1 MKLYLMR
8 HGEALSSQQ
17 DPERG
22 LSENGKEMI
31 TRLAQQLVNENIHFK
46 HIFHSGKKR
55 TRETAEIVAAA
66 TSPDITPQK
75 IDDIT
80 PNSDPVMVIDEIESW
95 DEDTLLVSH
104 LPFIPN
110 LINMLTS
117 QNILTSSISFEP
129 GTIIAL
135 EQNSTG
141 IWKITWSTSPSELT

>member
-22 LSENGKEMI
+22 LSEAGKEKI
-31 TRLAQQLVNENIHFK
+31 ALLAQYLVKENIHFQ

-66 TSPDITPQK
+66 TSPDIVPQK

-95 DEDTLLVSH
+95 DEDTLLISH

-110 LINMLTS
+110 LVNMLTS

-129 GTIIAL
+129 GAIIAL
-135 EQNSTG
+135 ERNPAG